1 MSEVKIEYNRKY
13 KEKLDK
19 VKEISKRNW
28 KPFTIGVVLTGVT
41 FIVTKRVS
49 TRHINTTVMRIH
61 KMTIKDCVFYIQT
74 YARKQGPPSYVI
86 RCIETGEIFTSQA
99 EACRQL
105 GIDPSRLSRHLN
117 GHKGYETI
125 LGNGYK
131 RAAVAVPRSS

>member
-28 KPFTIGVVLTGVT
+28 KPFTISVVLTGVT

-49 TRHINTTVMRIH
+49 TQYINTIAMRIP
-61 KMTIKDCVFYIQT
+61 KIRVKNRVFYIQT
-74 YARKQGPPSYVI
+74 YARKKTPPMKNVI
-86 RCIETGEIFTSQA
+86 QCIETGEIFPSQA

-105 GIDPSRLSRHLN
+105 GINPSRLSRHLS

-125 LGNGYK
+125 L
-131 RAAVAVPRSS
+131 